1 LDRTKLYVQLGPQR
15 TYTPSKFTIKFIQL
29 SIYMVEHIF
38 RSRTRR
44 RAAYLF
50 IKRKRKS
57 NAVAKPALLFNP
69 IQGYALYRIL
79 THQGRVRN

>member
-1 LDRTKLYVQLGPQR
+1 MDRTKLYVQLGPQK
-15 TYTPSKFTIKFIQL
+15 TYTPSKFTLKFIQL
-29 SIYMVEHIF
+29 PIYTAEHIF
-38 RSRTRR
+38 LSRTRMR
-44 RAAYLF
+44 VAYHF

-79 THQGRVRN
+79 THQGKVRN